1 MEQPQLIDKDLPY
14 KVLPSSDGN
23 PDTVMLVAHGG
34 RDIRLGD
41 LALGDQI
48 QSVIG
53 ARLKSP
59 MVAKLVYIVR
69 WKQPIDERMPILA
82 DSEVDEDNSNEEL
95 TLAFIEYSE
104 GLILKA
110 FKSGNLQ

>member
-1 MEQPQLIDKDLPY
+1 VEQPQLIDKDLPY
-14 KVLPSSDGN
+14 NVLPSSDGN
-23 PDTVMLVAHGG
+23 PDTVMLVAHSG

-104 GLILKA
+104 VLILKA